1 MALGTREQKGEAL
14 LIGVNAIANILTTR
28 IAQNEEN
35 KKQFLNAKNDGI
47 TKEEYD
53 KVYAEYE
60 YFSDLV
66 ANLLGDAEL
75 GCKFKRTEEIF
86 LDIMRIFLFDLEKD
100 NREIID
106 NFTKA
111 IDSEDFIK
119 SHEMAIKK
127 REERLDKEYAEK
139 LKEYEIEM
147 NDYTNRLKEHNSKN
161 FLSKWLDD
169 KPIEPKKPERRE

>member
-1 MALGTREQKGEAL
+1 MQKM
-14 LIGVNAIANILTTR
+14 
-28 IAQNEEN
+28 
-35 KKQFLNAKNDGI
+35 DGI

-86 LDIMRIFLFDLEKD
+86 LDIMRIFLFNLEKD

-127 REERLDKEYAEK
+127 EKKDQIRNMQKSLKNMK
-139 LKEYEIEM
+139 LK
-147 NDYTNRLKEHNSKN
+147 
-161 FLSKWLDD
+161 
-169 KPIEPKKPERRE
+169 